1 MKHLF
6 TTGVWGEEYVDRFLK
21 YALPCQM
28 AEGNLDGLPGLENSR
43 YQIITKKP
51 DADRMKA
58 SPAIRL
64 LQDWMEVE
72 FLFIEDII
80 PDDFKGDKYSYMS
93 MLQKE
98 AMRRLDGFDTVTFGY
113 ADILWA
119 KGSLQ
124 NAAKRLE
131 EGYDAVLAPGLP
143 VLESKYRKELDAKK
157 SVWSEVDGV
166 SRLTMEPR
174 QFVDL
179 TLNNLH
185 SLATTNYWSCKH
197 LSWAPAYFIWDVPG
211 HGIIMRW
218 FHLHPVMM
226 RTVVDD
232 MDIFREFEGSLDADF
247 VPALF
252 PSSENIYFA
261 TDSDE
266 LCFCSIM
273 EDFQVEEGVQPL
285 CVPMVAQWAE
295 NHAVLLHREFFNNA
309 FYFHSTELDDKLW
322 ESATKKS
329 DWVAK
334 EVEKRL
340 LVPDSTLALMDP
352 GAFAGRRERQ
362 KRYGLWLRQL
372 VGGNTINERRDL
384 ALLSDDTKETKPKIF
399 QPTPTSLDPSAS
411 FLLYLMV
418 QKLWQRLN
426 RSVSR
431 FPLIGRLFRSLAV
444 RALIKWIKQKLGK

>member
-6 TTGVWGEEYVDRFLK
+6 TTGVWGKEYVDRFLK

-28 AEGNLDGLPGLENSR
+28 AKGNLDGLPGVENSR

-51 DADRMKA
+51 DAKRMKA
-58 SPAIRL
+58 SPAFRL
-64 LQDWMEVE
+64 LESWMEVE
-72 FLFIEDII
+72 FLLIEDII
-80 PDDFKGDKYSYMS
+80 PAGFKGDKYSYMS

-98 AMRRLDGFDTVTFGY
+98 TMRRLDGFDTVTFGY

-143 VLESKYRKELDAKK
+143 VLESKYRKELDATR
-157 SVWSEVDGV
+157 SVWSKLDGV

-185 SLATTNYWSCKH
+185 SLATTNYWSNKF
-197 LSWAPAYFIWDVPG
+197 LSRGPAYFIWDVPG

-226 RTVVDD
+226 RTVVND
-232 MDIFREFEGSLDADF
+232 MDIYREFEGSLDADF

-252 PSSENIYFA
+252 SSSENIYFA

-309 FYFHSTELDDKLW
+309 FYFHSTEIDDTLW
-322 ESATKKS
+322 DSAKKKS
-329 DWVAK
+329 DWVAQ
-334 EVEKRL
+334 EVQKHL
-340 LVPDSTLALMDP
+340 LIPDSTLALMDP

-362 KRYGLWLRQL
+362 KRYGLWMRQL
-372 VGGNTINERRDL
+372 VGGNTINERQKL
-384 ALLSDDTKETKPKIF
+384 SLLGAEKSAAEPAINRPA
-399 QPTPTSLDPSAS
+399 PTLLDPSAS
-411 FLLYLMV
+411 FLLFLML
-418 QKLWQRLN
+418 QRMWRRLN
-426 RSVSR
+426 QKIARI
-431 FPLIGRLFRSLAV
+431 PLIGKLFRSLAMQ
-444 RALIKWIKQKLGK
+444 ALIKWIKQKLGN